1 VEELPFWAQLPPADE
16 REALPSVAPLTLE
29 PDSLE
34 AWPQLLGD
42 LAAQSSIEP
51 LATTHQTADSELPDL
66 DEASGSE
73 LPEADRGASTPDL
86 SDLDALL
93 MGIEPVDEAPVA
105 EEASKVEAVSAGGF
119 DSVSAPDDA
128 LALEMREVFA
138 EEMAEEIPAIL
149 AAATQ
154 WRDHGHRDAL
164 MIVRRGFHT
173 IKGSSRMV
181 GLTAIG
187 DWGWAFEHL
196 LNHVLEDRIAG
207 SHEMRADVLAAVE
220 LMVQALPVL
229 AAGNQPPA
237 TYWQASLAKA
247 EAWSGSLAAG
257 SAAAMSQEVEEKD
270 ALLASDGTSVAPW
283 ASLQANDEPQDAIVT
298 AAENAIGDATEAV
311 MVDAVPLESQETIAL
326 EALAAPT
333 SEPVIQD
340 PVLREIFDVE
350 SSGYIQ
356 ALRHQVDHALMNQVS
371 MVCDKELA
379 RLVHT
384 LLGSARTAGVKP
396 IALIAQRLE
405 EWVRLLEEQ
414 NMLLDH
420 ADLAAFQRAL
430 LMMDRLRQWAI
441 DPNFAAPEIEPIEQ
455 ELALHIDQTLAR
467 AAPVEADAV
476 AIDVDDYA
484 DLASLVGA
492 LADSQV
498 ESRPETQPESPV
510 ESVADKDA
518 DTRLDVASSDTAH
531 GAPAEPLF
539 ARPAAAEF
547 EIALRPD
554 DLPSEQDP
562 DILQIFLEEAEELL
576 EKADGYIAHWRS
588 HPHDLD
594 SIRLLHRNLHTLK
607 GGARMAGLLNLADVT
622 HLLEERLDRARD
634 RGGEQTEH
642 LIHLVQHTYDALAKM
657 LELVRRQ
664 EPVPAQVALLA
675 QIVQAESS
683 DKPLSEVALA
693 PISAA
698 AEPEVPQQPSN
709 PDVLAAPEQEA
720 LSAHGAGGGTAG
732 EIRRE
737 QIRVDAD
744 RIDAMVNQVGESVL
758 LQARVDRQ
766 VNGFERH
773 LFELQQTLTRLR
785 NQLRRLEIET
795 ESQMKAELMAET
807 GLSADEFDP
816 LEFDRFTQVQELS
829 RGIMESL
836 GDISSIEEAM
846 SDLTEQSQLLLLQQS
861 RLGRKIQDG
870 MLALR
875 MVRFNDVVGRL
886 RRVVRQVG
894 DEMGRN
900 AELIIHN
907 GETELD
913 RVTLVGLMPS
923 LEHMIRN
930 SLAHGIESIEE
941 RRALG
946 KPEIGQIEITIESFG
961 GNVTLELKDD
971 GRGLDLDTIRRK
983 AIERRVVPA
992 DIELTDDEARALI
1005 FLPGFST
1012 AGNVSQVAGR
1022 GVGMDVVASA
1032 VRELGGFVDLHSEQ
1046 GHFTRIQL
1054 NLPLTQA
1061 MTRGILVALGDERY
1075 AIPYKGVVSVTRM
1088 TVVQLAEQYASA
1100 KPAVTLN
1107 GERYPLF
1114 YLGELLNQAPFNAET
1129 QEAGIR
1135 PVFLFKLGERR
1146 FAIQVDYQLG
1156 GIQLFVKSLGPQ
1168 LGRIPGLS
1176 GATIADDGNVI
1187 LVMELFELV
1196 RQFQRR
1202 DDRSID
1208 LTQIPAVRRRPV
1220 VMVVDDSL
1228 TVRKVTA
1235 RTLERNNLDVI
1246 LARDGVEALGIL
1258 HEQQPD
1264 VVLTDIEMPR
1274 MDGFELLGA
1283 IRNDPLTRAVPVI
1296 MISSRT
1302 GQKHRNRA
1310 EALGVSAY
1318 LGKPYAEADLI
1329 ARIEEFLTEK
1339 RRQLAKNNSQ

>member
-1 VEELPFWAQLPPADE
+1 MADVT
-16 REALPSVAPLTLE
+16 PSVP
-29 PDSLE
+29 
-34 AWPQLLGD
+34 
-42 LAAQSSIEP
+42 
-51 LATTHQTADSELPDL
+51 
-66 DEASGSE
+66 
-73 LPEADRGASTPDL
+73 
-86 SDLDALL
+86 
-93 MGIEPVDEAPVA
+93 A
-105 EEASKVEAVSAGGF
+105 E
-119 DSVSAPDDA
+119 
-128 LALEMREVFA
+128 
-138 EEMAEEIPAIL
+138 
-149 AAATQ
+149 
-154 WRDHGHRDAL
+154 
-164 MIVRRGFHT
+164 
-173 IKGSSRMV
+173 
-181 GLTAIG
+181 
-187 DWGWAFEHL
+187 
-196 LNHVLEDRIAG
+196 
-207 SHEMRADVLAAVE
+207 
-220 LMVQALPVL
+220 
-229 AAGNQPPA
+229 
-237 TYWQASLAKA
+237 SLA
-247 EAWSGSLAAG
+247 
-257 SAAAMSQEVEEKD
+257 
-270 ALLASDGTSVAPW
+270 
-283 ASLQANDEPQDAIVT
+283 T
-298 AAENAIGDATEAV
+298 AAE
-311 MVDAVPLESQETIAL
+311 AVPV
-326 EALAAPT
+326 
-333 SEPVIQD
+333 SEPIIFD

-350 SSGYIQ
+350 SSEYIQ
-356 ALRHQVDHALMNQVS
+356 TLRHQVDHALMNQVS

-396 IALIAQRLE
+396 IARIAQRLE

-414 NMLLDH
+414 NMPLDH

-430 LMMDRLRQWAI
+430 LMMDRVRQWAI
-441 DPNFAAPEIEPIEQ
+441 DPSFASPETDAIEQ
-455 ELALHIDQTLAR
+455 ELAEHINQMLAR
-467 AAPVEADAV
+467 AVPVEPESEPAPEPEPA
-476 AIDVDDYA
+476 AIDIDGFTDF
-484 DLASLVGA
+484 ASLMGA
-492 LADSQV
+492 LAETAVVAQAEPQGEPSADQGVDTWHEMAPSQ
-498 ESRPETQPESPV
+498 PV
-510 ESVADKDA
+510 RD
-518 DTRLDVASSDTAH
+518 SSD
-531 GAPAEPLF
+531 EPLF
-539 ARPAAAEF
+539 ARPVVADF

-554 DLPSEQDP
+554 DLPLEQDA

-622 HLLEERLDRARD
+622 HLLEDRLDRARD
-634 RGGEQTEH
+634 RGGEQTDH
-642 LIHLVQHTYDALAKM
+642 LIYLVQHTYDALAKM
-657 LELVRRQ
+657 LELVRRR
-664 EPVPAQVALLA
+664 EPIPAQVALLA
-675 QIVQAESS
+675 QIVDAAPQN
-683 DKPLSEVALA
+683 KP
-693 PISAA
+693 A
-698 AEPEVPQQPSN
+698 AELATVPTATADGQAILQPLIDHDEPVPSE
-709 PDVLAAPEQEA
+709 PEQGPELELEA
-720 LSAHGAGGGTAG
+720 LSAHGVGGSVG
-732 EIRRE
+732 EHRRE

-773 LFELQQTLTRLR
+773 LFELQQTLARLR

-861 RLGRKIQDG
+861 RLGRKMQDG

-946 KPEIGQIEITIESFG
+946 KPEIGQIELTIESSG

-971 GRGLDLDTIRRK
+971 GRGLDLDAIRRK
-983 AIERRVVPA
+983 AIERKVVPA

-1061 MTRGILVALGDERY
+1061 MTRGILVALGDERF

-1088 TVVQLAEQYASA
+1088 TAVQLAEQYASA

-1114 YLGELLNQAPFNAET
+1114 YLGELLNQTPFNAET

-1156 GIQLFVKSLGPQ
+1156 GIQLFVKSLGAQ

-1196 RQFQRR
+1196 RQFQHR

-1208 LTQIPAVRRRPV
+1208 LTQTSIARRRPV

-1283 IRNDPLTRAVPVI
+1283 IRNDPQTRTVPVI

-1339 RRQLAKNNSQ
+1339 RHQLAEHNSQ